1 MSAGKLK
8 PLSTVDLLLSALGL
22 IKSGAF
28 IFGLLML
35 EWGRKREAQAKL
47 ETKAIKNDLAVE
59 KTTNAIDKQD
69 AGRSAE
75 SIVDDFLAGP
85 K

>member
-1 MSAGKLK
+1 MSVEKLK

-22 IKSGAF
+22 IKSGALV
-28 IFGLLML
+28 FGLLML
-35 EWGRKREAQAKL
+35 EWGRKKEAQAKL
-47 ETKAIKNDLAVE
+47 EAKAIKNDLDVE
-59 KTTNAIDKQD
+59 RATNATDKQT
-69 AGRSAE
+69 AGRSPE